1 MTISKIETDFKTLSN
16 LSIEELNQQ
25 LHIHEKLYSEFTE
38 FMDRKKEYNEIVCED
53 IDLSYSVLEQE
64 YWDIRIEVD
73 RRENLKKQS
82 WLDRLIAELQ
92 TRYQAL
98 NFYPH
103 LYAGEWHVSIQDG
116 NIQYRLYPYHNRAD
130 CIAECRI
137 LNRRYNAQ

>member
-1 MTISKIETDFKTLSN
+1 MTIEKIKTDFETLSN

-53 IDLSYSVLEQE
+53 VDLSYSVLEQE

-73 RRENLKKQS
+73 RRENLKTQS

-92 TRYQAL
+92 TRYQTL

-103 LYAGEWHVSIQDG
+103 LYADEWHVSIQDG
-116 NIQYRLYPYHNRAD
+116 NIQYRLYPYYNRAD

-137 LNRRYNAQ
+137 LNRRYNA